1 MKIAG
6 RPPSTPPK
14 SELLETARQLE
25 AVFVRQMFEEMAKT
39 VESSKLF
46 EDSPGGDMYE
56 QWFRGEVADRF
67 AASGGT
73 GLGDRIAEAL
83 GAGAAPPRAAVAHLH
98 HGEATDAGL
107 SLSRG
112 AGAAWSPAPSSL
124 PEGVTS
130 PFGKRIHP
138 VTGRPDVHHGVDLRA
153 PVGTGVR
160 IPFPGVV
167 QKVSQNETLGRF
179 VWVEH
184 ANGFRSLFG
193 HLDAVSVTEGQRLP
207 VGETVGAS
215 GATGRVTGPHLH
227 YGLYRGEDAV
237 DPLRF
242 IPRPMENLLSQGR
255 RPPKK

>member
-6 RPPSTPPK
+6 PPPTPPPK

-39 VESSKLF
+39 VESSNLF

-83 GAGAAPPRAAVAHLH
+83 GAGASPPRAEVAQLRQQ
-98 HGEATDAGL
+98 AAIDAGL
-107 SLSRG
+107 SLGRSGG
-112 AGAAWSPAPSSL
+112 AHGHGHGA
-124 PEGVTS
+124 EGVTS
-130 PFGKRIHP
+130 AFGKRIHP
-138 VTGRPDVHHGVDLRA
+138 VTGRPDVHRGIDLRA
-153 PVGTGVR
+153 PRGTGVR
-160 IPFPGVV
+160 APFSGVV
-167 QKVSQNETLGRF
+167 QKVGQNETLGRF

-193 HLDAVSVTEGQRLP
+193 HLDEVSVTEGQRMP
-207 VGETVGAS
+207 VGGTVGAS
-215 GATGRVTGPHLH
+215 GATGRATGPHLH

-242 IPRPMENLLSQGR
+242 IPEPGENLLTRGR
-255 RPPKK
+255 RHPKK